1 MNAGRVL
8 RRCMPGSLAIGGAA
22 SRVKAEMAMANV
34 MLSTVAMRADTAV
47 IR

>member
-8 RRCMPGSLAIGGAA
+8 RRCMPGRVATGGAA
-22 SRVKAEMAMANV
+22 PRVKAEMAMANFL
-34 MLSTVAMRADTAV
+34 LSTVAMRADTAG